1 MIEVRLDMRNT
12 LCRLVLAVCLL
23 GVLPAFAAKEQS
35 IAYIDMAYI
44 LKNLPQ
50 YESANEQL
58 TMISRRWQK
67 EIDALNKEARV
78 LATNYQT
85 EQIFLSEEM
94 KRRRE
99 EEIVAKEQEMLELKR
114 KYFGQDGELFKK
126 REALIKPIQD
136 EIYTAIQ
143 ELANEK
149 HIDIVKDRSAD
160 PSLIYMSSKL
170 DISDQ
175 VLQKLGAK

>member
-1 MIEVRLDMRNT
+1 MKKLISIHYS
-12 LCRLVLAVCLL
+12 LL
-23 GVLPAFAAKEQS
+23 IAALLICGTTFAKDQS
-35 IAYIDMAYI
+35 IAYIDMQYI

-50 YESANEQL
+50 YEQANEQL
-58 TMISRRWQK
+58 SLVSRRWQK
-67 EIDALNKEARV
+67 EVDAAQQEARV

-85 EQIFLSEEM
+85 EQIFLTDAM
-94 KRRRE
+94 RQQRE
-99 EEIVAKEQEMLELKR
+99 EEIVKKEQEVLELKR
-114 KYFGQDGELFKK
+114 KYFGQDGELYKK

-136 EIYTAIQ
+136 EIYNAIQ
-143 ELANEK
+143 ELADQK
-149 HIDIVKDRSAD
+149 RIDIVKDRSSD

>member
-1 MIEVRLDMRNT
+1 MKKIFIVHYSLLIAALL
-12 LCRLVLAVCLL
+12 LC
-23 GVLPAFAAKEQS
+23 GTGFAKDQS
-35 IAYIDMAYI
+35 IAYIDLAYI
-44 LKNLPQ
+44 LKNLPS

-58 TMISRRWQK
+58 SLISRRWQK
-67 EIDALNKEARV
+67 EIDAAQQEAQV

-85 EQIFLSEEM
+85 EQIFLTEDM
-94 KRRRE
+94 KKRRE
-99 EEIVAKEQEMLELKR
+99 QEIVEKENEVLELKR
-114 KYFGQDGELFKK
+114 RYFGQDGELYKK

-136 EIYTAIQ
+136 EIYAAIQ

-149 HIDIVKDRSAD
+149 KIEIVKDRSAD

-175 VLQKLGAK
+175 VLHKLGAK